1 MKNTIHLAIR
11 ISDKMYGVENVVHHH
26 YRIAFSQG
34 GVWFGKPF
42 AGIAKS
48 VEANLNEQIKKNI
61 PTALYIF
68 DKDPANK
75 VVYEAELLAVSLRS
89 PKEKE
94 LIPSFYKDLKILSQM
109 KAWFKVAEFQAVGR
123 REYPQLET
131 VYKRFKALD
140 LQIFLLGAIN
150 NPEYLVLGE

>member
-1 MKNTIHLAIR
+1 
-11 ISDKMYGVENVVHHH
+11 MYGVENVVHQH
-26 YRIAFSQG
+26 YHTAFFQG

-48 VEANLNEQIKKNI
+48 VEAELNEQIKKNI

-68 DKDPANK
+68 DEDPTTSI
-75 VVYEAELLAVSLRS
+75 VYEAKLLAVSLKS

-123 REYPQLET
+123 RQYPELET
-131 VYKRFKALD
+131 IYKSFKALD
-140 LQIFLLGAIN
+140 LKIFLLGAIN
-150 NPEYLVLGE
+150 NPGYLVIGKE